1 LNMVEIVFEVGIVWF
16 GRRDLS
22 GRDRALFSERL
33 GGIARDCGCAM
44 GGDGGGMNAVRTP
57 P

>member
-1 LNMVEIVFEVGIVWF
+1 MVEIVFEVGIVWF